1 MNLIKKDMKNSIFK
15 FLREPFILFFLFGLI
30 LFMVY
35 EWGTT
40 YYEIQNKKIIVTEA
54 QIQLLKETFTK
65 TWNREPTKQELET
78 QIENLIKDEIYYKEA
93 VALGLDRSDI
103 GVKRRLRQIM
113 EMMMDDMATVYPS
126 EDQLK
131 NYLAENLDK
140 FRQDPLISFR
150 HIYFSSE
157 NRDAALEVL
166 GKLKDTLPVDEG
178 SFDGLA
184 LIPSEFSEESYRSV
198 ERLFGKSFT
207 EQVFALESRIW
218 QGPVESAY
226 GYHLVYISHLTQG
239 FVPELSEIWDEVE
252 REWSVERKMEIKDQQ
267 YQKIRENYTI
277 SFVENE

>member
-1 MNLIKKDMKNSIFK
+1 MKNT
-15 FLREPFILFFLFGLI
+15 FLRIIREPISLFVILGLLLFI
-30 LFMVY
+30 VY
-35 EWGTT
+35 NRTTT
-40 YYEIQNKKIIVTEA
+40 YYDQKNKQITVTEA
-54 QIQLLKETFTK
+54 QVQLLKETFAK
-65 TWNREPTKQELET
+65 TWNREPTEEELEA

-93 VALGLDRSDI
+93 VDLGLDRSDI
-103 GVKRRLRQIM
+103 AVKRRLRQIM

-131 NYLAENLDK
+131 TYLSENQDK
-140 FRQDPLISFR
+140 FRRDPYISFR

-157 NRDAALEVL
+157 NRETALDVL
-166 GKLKDTLPVDEG
+166 GKLKDTLPVDER

-184 LIPSEFSEESYRSV
+184 LIPNEFSEESYRSV

-207 EQVFALESRIW
+207 EEVFTLKPGIW

-226 GYHLVYISHLTQG
+226 GYHLVYISELTEG

-252 REWSVERKMEIKDQQ
+252 REWSVEKRTQVKDQQ
-267 YQKIRENYTI
+267 YQKIRERYTI

>member
-1 MNLIKKDMKNSIFK
+1 MKNSILK
-15 FLREPFILFFLFGLI
+15 FLREPIVLFFLFGLI
-30 LFMVY
+30 LFIVY
-35 EWGTT
+35 ERTTT
-40 YYEIQNKKIIVTEA
+40 YYELKNKKITVTEA
-54 QIQLLKETFTK
+54 QIQLLKETFAK
-65 TWNREPTKQELET
+65 TWNREPTEEELEA

-93 VALGLDRSDI
+93 VDLGLDRSDI
-103 GVKRRLRQIM
+103 AVKRRLRQIM

-131 NYLAENLDK
+131 TYLSENQDK
-140 FRQDPLISFR
+140 FRRDPYISFR

-157 NRDAALEVL
+157 NRETALDVL
-166 GKLKDTLPVDEG
+166 GKLKDTLPVDER

-184 LIPSEFSEESYRSV
+184 LIPNEFSEESYRSV

-207 EQVFALESRIW
+207 EEVFTLKPGIW

-226 GYHLVYISHLTQG
+226 GYHLVYISELTEG

-252 REWSVERKMEIKDQQ
+252 REWSVEKRTQVKDQQ
-267 YQKIRENYTI
+267 YQKIRERYTI

>member
-1 MNLIKKDMKNSIFK
+1 MKNT
-15 FLREPFILFFLFGLI
+15 FLRIIREPISLFVILGLLLFI
-30 LFMVY
+30 VY
-35 EWGTT
+35 NRTTT
-40 YYEIQNKKIIVTEA
+40 YYDQKNKQITVTEA
-54 QIQLLKETFTK
+54 QVQLLKETFAK
-65 TWNREPTKQELET
+65 TWNREPTEEELEA

-93 VALGLDRSDI
+93 VDLGLDRSDI
-103 GVKRRLRQIM
+103 AVKRRLRQIM

-131 NYLAENLDK
+131 TYLSENQDK
-140 FRQDPLISFR
+140 FRRDPYISFR

-157 NRDAALEVL
+157 NRETALDIL
-166 GKLKDTLPVDEG
+166 GKLKDTLPVDER

-184 LIPSEFSEESYRSV
+184 LIPNEFSEESYRSV

-207 EQVFALESRIW
+207 EEVFTLKPGIW

-226 GYHLVYISHLTQG
+226 GYHLVYISELTEG

-252 REWSVERKMEIKDQQ
+252 REWSVEKRTQVKDQQ
-267 YQKIRENYTI
+267 YQKIRERYTI